1 MLDQIIDNADNPEP
15 KFFLHDEMAHWL
27 GKHLR
32 VVTQASM
39 RAVSYGAKYS
49 TSDGKRIQ
57 DAQYYDVSCQI
68 PNELHLEVSVML
80 DGKIISQIPAAF
92 SFGGSLAGLD
102 YYLSEARKAI
112 SDLQME
118 NAKNQVAIIQL
129 QSEIND
135 LKTKLNSLS
144 NARP

>member
-39 RAVSYGAKYS
+39 TALPYGNKYS
-49 TSDGKRIQ
+49 TSDGNRIQ
-57 DAQYYDVSCQI
+57 DAQYYDISCRI
-68 PNELHLEVSVML
+68 PNSLHLEVSVML
-80 DGKIISQIPAAF
+80 DGKIISQIPATF
-92 SFGGSLAGLD
+92 DFGGTLAGLD
-102 YYLSEARKAI
+102 YYIAETRKAM

-118 NAKNQVAIIQL
+118 NAKCQVSIIQM
-129 QSEIND
+129 QAEVND
-135 LKTKLNSLS
+135 LKNQLNSVS
-144 NARP
+144 NGNP